1 MPGYNVLSKGN
12 VQIRV
17 TALQRIQRTILD
29 EKTDPDYGGSGTP
42 RYGPSTMVR
51 TPWGDA
57 RTLRDRKLR
66 PGQRLPPDEVARN
79 QRERLFAALVA
90 VVAEKGYEATRVAD
104 LLELSGVSRSAF
116 YEHFGDKEDCL
127 LAALDAFVGPTI
139 GSIATT
145 NGKPPDESLGEAR
158 ARAAF
163 EAIVHLIVEQ
173 PATSRMCFVEIYA
186 AGPRAVEKI
195 DRTTDTF
202 QSFVG
207 ATLHRMPGREEMPP
221 EIVRAVF
228 GGIRKI
234 IHTRLYRGDESELI
248 ELIPH
253 MWDWALSYLPPP
265 VPLRRPRSRPPAGA
279 ARSGGFDPAERIL
292 RALASVVA
300 EKGYPAMTVNNI
312 ASRASISLSTF
323 YAHFADKEEAMLA
336 AVDSGSAQ
344 MLATTLPAFRR
355 AADWPHAVRGAFNAM
370 FAFCAAEP
378 AYTTL
383 GAIDVYAA
391 GKRVLE
397 RRDQVIEGMEALLV
411 PGYERNPDASP
422 VAAEAIGGAVYSMI
436 YDQVRSGATESMQEI
451 TPLATYVTLA
461 PFIGVEEA
469 CAVANGN
476 GRLR

>member
-1 MPGYNVLSKGN
+1 
-12 VQIRV
+12 
-17 TALQRIQRTILD
+17 LQRTTRTILED
-29 EKTDPDYGGSGTP
+29 ESAPNSGAADASHN
-42 RYGPSTMVR
+42 GQLAAVK

-79 QRERLFAALVA
+79 QRQRLFAALVA

-116 YEHFGDKEDCL
+116 YEHFGDKEECL

-139 GSIATT
+139 GAIAKVGD
-145 NGKPPDESLGEAR
+145 NSKPLGEEQTR
-158 ARAAF
+158 IAF
-163 EAIVHLIVEQ
+163 EAIVRMIVEQ

-186 AGPRAVEKI
+186 AGPRAVEKV

-202 QSFVG
+202 QDFVG
-207 ATLHRMPGREEMPP
+207 ATLHRMPGREGMPP

-228 GGIRKI
+228 GGLRRI
-234 IHTRLYRGDESELI
+234 IHTRLYRGQEDELI
-248 ELIPH
+248 DLIPQ
-253 MWDWALSYLPPP
+253 MWNWSLSYLPPP
-265 VPLRRPRSRPPAGA
+265 VPLRRPRWRPSASAG
-279 ARSGGFDPAERIL
+279 RPEGYDPAERIL

-300 EKGYPAMTVNNI
+300 EKGYPAMTVNDI

-355 AADWPHAVRGAFNAM
+355 APDWPHAVRGAFGAM

-378 AYTTL
+378 EYTTL

-391 GKRVLE
+391 GHRVLE
-397 RRDQVIEGMEALLV
+397 RRDQVIEGMQALLV
-411 PGYERNPDASP
+411 PGYELKPDASP
-422 VAAEAIGGAVYSMI
+422 VAAEAIGGAIYSMI
-436 YDQVRSGATESMQEI
+436 YDQVRGGAIESMAELA
-451 TPLATYVTLA
+451 PLATYVTLA

-469 CAVANGN
+469 CTVANGD

>member
-1 MPGYNVLSKGN
+1 MK
-12 VQIRV
+12 
-17 TALQRIQRTILD
+17 
-29 EKTDPDYGGSGTP
+29 
-42 RYGPSTMVR
+42 

-57 RTLRDRKLR
+57 RTLRDRKLQ
-66 PGQRLPPDEVARN
+66 PGRRLPPDEVARN

-139 GSIATT
+139 GAIA
-145 NGKPPDESLGEAR
+145 NVNAGSKPLGEEQAR
-158 ARAAF
+158 IAF
-163 EAIVHLIVEQ
+163 EAIVRLIVAQ

-186 AGPRAVEKI
+186 AGPRAVEKV
-195 DRTTDTF
+195 DRTTGTLQD
-202 QSFVG
+202 FVG
-207 ATLHRMPGREEMPP
+207 ATLHQMPGREEMPA

-228 GGIRKI
+228 GGLRKI
-234 IHTRLYRGDESELI
+234 IHTRLYRREEGELI
-248 ELIPH
+248 ELVPQ
-253 MWDWALSYLPPP
+253 MWDWSLSYLPPP
-265 VPLRRPRSRPPAGA
+265 VPLRRPRSRPPASAG
-279 ARSGGFDPAERIL
+279 RTEGYDPAERIL

-300 EKGYPAMTVNNI
+300 EKGYPAMTVNDI

-355 AADWPHAVRGAFNAM
+355 APDWPHAVRGAFGAM

-378 AYTTL
+378 EYTTL

-391 GKRVLE
+391 GRRVLE
-397 RRDQVIEGMEALLV
+397 RRDQVIEGMQALLV
-411 PGYERNPDASP
+411 PGYELEPDASP
-422 VAAEAIGGAVYSMI
+422 LAAEAIGGAIYSMI
-436 YDQVRSGATESMQEI
+436 YDQVRRGAVESMQEI
-451 TPLATYVTLA
+451 APLATYITLA
-461 PFIGVEEA
+461 PFIGAEEA
-469 CAVANGN
+469 CAVANSD